1 MLVPCGSCM
10 GAIESTAP
18 SVYCSGI
25 CDRRFHPDCIN
36 IESDL
41 YKYLNVISGLSWK
54 CSDCTRKCFS
64 IDQAGLNKFLDVKY
78 SEMSKSLNS
87 MFDNLKA
94 EISQLVKEKAKS
106 EPVKEEQ
113 PGSSYSNILK
123 NKTQPAIIVKP
134 KDSNQPVS
142 VTKSDIKSKINP
154 IGSQFS
160 LSKVKNIKDGG
171 ILVGC
176 SSKEDNAR
184 FKKIAVENLSEKYDV
199 LEIKGVQPRIK
210 LVGLSEQYTSEEI
223 VECVEQFVR
232 GNNDS
237 VNLNTECKV
246 IKIWPTKKRAN
257 ILQMVVQVDRQTYD
271 VIMKSG
277 GLFFGYD
284 YCYAFDA
291 IDILRCYNCN
301 GFNHTS
307 KNCKNKKSCPKCGK
321 SDGLNH
327 NISDCKTDKL
337 SCVNCVQYNENEK
350 CIEDTNHAAWD
361 VQCPCYLRAVEKFK
375 TDLFSRQ

>member
-1 MLVPCGSCM
+1 
-10 GAIESTAP
+10 
-18 SVYCSGI
+18 
-25 CDRRFHPDCIN
+25 
-36 IESDL
+36 
-41 YKYLNVISGLSWK
+41 
-54 CSDCTRKCFS
+54 
-64 IDQAGLNKFLDVKY
+64 
-78 SEMSKSLNS
+78 MSKSLNS